1 MNRKVFAI
9 LLSIAIGFNLWS
21 CSMSTKTDMQAEKE
35 KIREAIDASIGWA
48 DTKDTAKLYGALAQD
63 ASFFIYH
70 PDSASTVVGFEKFKA
85 MVEGLFLSDA
95 FKATGYD
102 IRDLRINLSTS
113 GDVAWY
119 AAILDDRGE
128 FNGRAY
134 AWLNTRWTG
143 VLEKRND
150 RWVIVQMHFSF
161 ASDAKAD
168 EKESEG

>member
-1 MNRKVFAI
+1 
-9 LLSIAIGFNLWS
+9 
-21 CSMSTKTDMQAEKE
+21 MQAQKE
-35 KIREAIDASIGWA
+35 EIRKAIDTSIGWA
-48 DTKDTAKLYGALAQD
+48 ADKNTESLYGAVAQD

-70 PDSASTVVGFEKFKA
+70 PDSASTIVGFDNFKK

-102 IRDLRINLSTS
+102 IRDLRINLSAS

-119 AAILDDRGE
+119 SAILDDRSE
-128 FNGRAY
+128 FNGRPY
-134 AWLNTRWTG
+134 AWVNTRWTG

-161 ASDAKAD
+161 ASDAGSGD
-168 EKESEG
+168 EEAAG

>member
-1 MNRKVFAI
+1 MNRKTSGV
-9 LLSIAIGFNLWS
+9 LVSIIISFNLWS
-21 CSMSTKTDMQAEKE
+21 CSMPTEKDVQAQKE
-35 KIREAIDASIGWA
+35 EIGKVIDASIGWA
-48 DTKDTAKLYGALAQD
+48 DNKDTKTLFGAVAQD

-70 PDSASTVVGFEKFKA
+70 PDSASTVVGFDKFRG

-102 IRDLRINLSTS
+102 IRDLRINLSES

-119 AAILDDRGE
+119 SAILDDRGE
-128 FNGRAY
+128 FNGKPY

-143 VLEKRND
+143 VLEKRNG

-161 ASDAKAD
+161 ASDATAD